1 MVFSWGWPH
10 LGSEVGLLSV
20 FRAWGTMT
28 SIGIVTQPKL
38 VIYGTSGV
46 TLKRGSLFFSFDGC
60 KQEIQALMERLAL
73 WELVERSMKPS
84 QNNERQEMVIES
96 RLDEDILDNLDL
108 GSV

>member
-1 MVFSWGWPH
+1 
-10 LGSEVGLLSV
+10 
-20 FRAWGTMT
+20 
-28 SIGIVTQPKL
+28 
-38 VIYGTSGV
+38 
-46 TLKRGSLFFSFDGC
+46 
-60 KQEIQALMERLAL
+60 MERLAL